1 MTSTTAQQ
9 PSPALAA
16 HRDPEVREAVA
27 RLRAHLREL
36 GRVLV
41 AFSGGVDSA
50 LVVQVAHEEL
60 GEDALALTAI
70 SPTFPP
76 EELEE
81 ARRVAERLGVRHL
94 LVESEELEREGYA
107 SNAGDR
113 CYFCKTELFDLAR
126 DRARQLDIPWVLDGT
141 ITDDLGDHRPGL
153 VAAAE
158 HAVRHPLVE
167 TGFDKATVRAA
178 AQDLGLHVWN
188 KPAFACLGS
197 RFPVGTRVT
206 EPRVLQVQR
215 VESLLRTLGLSSFR
229 ARWHELEG
237 VPMVRL
243 ELDPAEIPFVTQPG
257 VRDAI
262 VEACE
267 AEGFRWVTLDLA
279 GYRRGSLS
287 HALAP
292 ETAAPAESGAAA
304 SSGSGIAPATPLP
317 LLDRRSSSS

>member
-1 MTSTTAQQ
+1 MNASASETSDAHTR
-9 PSPALAA
+9 AL
-16 HRDPEVREAVA
+16 RR
-27 RLRAHLREL
+27 LREL
-36 GRVLV
+36 MAELGQVMV

-60 GEDALALTAI
+60 GEDAVALTAV

-76 EELEE
+76 EELAE

-94 LVESEELEREGYA
+94 LVESDELEREGYA

-113 CYFCKTELFDLAR
+113 CYFCKTELFELAQ
-126 DRARQLDIPWVLDGT
+126 DRAAALGIPWVLDGT
-141 ITDDLGDHRPGL
+141 ITDDLGEHRPGL
-153 VAAAE
+153 QAASE
-158 HAVRHPLVE
+158 NAVRHPLVE
-167 TGFDKATVRAA
+167 AGFDKAMVRSAA
-178 AQDLGLHVWN
+178 RDLGLHVWN

-215 VESLLRTLGLSSFR
+215 VESLLRTLGLKSFR

-243 ELDPAEIPFVTQPG
+243 ELDAAEIPFVVQPG
-257 VRDAI
+257 VREAI
-262 VEACE
+262 VDACE
-267 AEGFRWVTLDLA
+267 AEGFRWVTLDMA

-287 HALAP
+287 HKLGQSSEEESSAAP
-292 ETAAPAESGAAA
+292 EGETAP
-304 SSGSGIAPATPLP
+304 PTLLP
-317 LLDRRSSSS
+317 LLDARSSSS